1 MRRTSEEQQLEE
13 EAETEAGTEAG
24 MGQTET
30 LRTEVRRIQTEL
42 CWVSCL
48 HSEHVYVLLDC

>member
-13 EAETEAGTEAG
+13 EAETEAG